1 MPALAQAAWDPTQR
15 HYDVPG
21 SDFLTAMVID
31 PCPDQVHGVQ
41 DEMRDHGIGLAVCTN
56 GAQALLQAGRLHP
69 GLVIMRAM
77 DTEIPAVVV
86 VETLCA
92 ESIPVAVAV
101 GLGEADRVRALFDA
115 GASRLISYPYLATE
129 VSTLVSQHFPEAER
143 RRAEQAVLAVDDV
156 ELNGPAFEVRVSG
169 HIVALPLREFELL
182 RFFMLHADQVVT
194 EDQIRA
200 AVWGSR
206 GYAATTKTIALHVRR
221 LRERIGDSVELVR
234 VRGVGYRLKVVH
246 GTDA

>member
-1 MPALAQAAWDPTQR
+1 
-15 HYDVPG
+15 
-21 SDFLTAMVID
+21 
-31 PCPDQVHGVQ
+31 
-41 DEMRDHGIGLAVCTN
+41 
-56 GAQALLQAGRLHP
+56 
-69 GLVIMRAM
+69 
-77 DTEIPAVVV
+77 V

-92 ESIPVAVAV
+92 ASIPVAVAV

-169 HIVALPLREFELL
+169 QIVALPLREFELL

-194 EDQIRA
+194 EEQIRA

-206 GYAATTKTIALHVRR
+206 GSAATAKTIALHVRR

-246 GTDA
+246 DTDG